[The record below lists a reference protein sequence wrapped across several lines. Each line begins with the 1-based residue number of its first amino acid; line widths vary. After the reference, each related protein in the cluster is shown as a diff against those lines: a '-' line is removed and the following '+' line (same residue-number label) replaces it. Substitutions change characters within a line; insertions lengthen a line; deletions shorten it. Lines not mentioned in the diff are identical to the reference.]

1 MFSMEKASLPTK
13 KEYIQVALLMD
24 KSMDMVNIA
33 GQMDQ
38 YTEDIL
44 KKVQDLAKVNI
55 TIPKIPAQPEV
66 YGETEY

>member
-33 GQMDQ
+33 G
-38 YTEDIL
+38 
-44 KKVQDLAKVNI
+44 
-55 TIPKIPAQPEV
+55 
-66 YGETEY
+66 